1 MEGKNVVANVPLR
14 KEAKN
19 EQGRECQIAK
29 RKEIIIIVLGF
40 SYPPVPTRLRMTLFI
55 KPKIHL
61 DKCPIS
67 NNNL

>member
-1 MEGKNVVANVPLR
+1 MEGKNVVVNVPLR

-40 SYPPVPTRLRMTLFI
+40 SYPPVPTR
-55 KPKIHL
+55 
-61 DKCPIS
+61 S
-67 NNNL
+67 